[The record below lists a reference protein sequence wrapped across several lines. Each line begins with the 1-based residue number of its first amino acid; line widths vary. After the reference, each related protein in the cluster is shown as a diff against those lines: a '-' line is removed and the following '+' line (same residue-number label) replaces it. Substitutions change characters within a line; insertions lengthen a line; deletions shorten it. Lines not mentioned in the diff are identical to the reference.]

1 VPVCH
6 HLCKTRTRPT
16 PILAWLGRGAPGRCR
31 CDWRNEAG
39 SQLGGSAPLPPS
51 LGRSGR
57 SSRCCH
63 EFAVVTWA
71 TVCPPPS
78 RPRCSGAQ
86 PPPHPLWPCRG
97 LPEAQSMGDACGP
110 SVVMKAAVWG
120 GGEVRVGCGMT
131 MNPPAWAPLIGPSV
145 LSARSSE
152 DAAAGSWAPP
162 RRCSRMDHHL

>member
-1 VPVCH
+1 M
-6 HLCKTRTRPT
+6 RPT

-39 SQLGGSAPLPPS
+39 SQLGGSAPLPSS

-57 SSRCCH
+57 TSRCCH
-63 EFAVVTWA
+63 EFAVVTRA

-86 PPPHPLWPCRG
+86 PPPHPLWSCRG

-120 GGEVRVGCGMT
+120 GGEGRVWHDDEPSSVGTSNWSKRVEREEQRGRRGGFLGSTKEMFPDG
-131 MNPPAWAPLIGPSV
+131 PPPL
-145 LSARSSE
+145 R
-152 DAAAGSWAPP
+152 PP
-162 RRCSRMDHHL
+162 